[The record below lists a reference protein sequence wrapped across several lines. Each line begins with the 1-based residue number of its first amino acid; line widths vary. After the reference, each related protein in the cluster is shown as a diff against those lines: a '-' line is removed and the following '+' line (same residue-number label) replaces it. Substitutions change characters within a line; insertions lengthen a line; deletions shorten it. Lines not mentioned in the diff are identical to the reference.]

1 MSVSGKE
8 SKIFLAF
15 FSKYDLFFWGGG
27 GRMEACVCI
36 LMIKTHKQL
45 VLGKITW
52 LIEIRA
58 IYVKYQV
65 LDLAVLLVKA

>member
-1 MSVSGKE
+1 M
-8 SKIFLAF
+8 IFFL
-15 FSKYDLFFWGGG
+15 GGG